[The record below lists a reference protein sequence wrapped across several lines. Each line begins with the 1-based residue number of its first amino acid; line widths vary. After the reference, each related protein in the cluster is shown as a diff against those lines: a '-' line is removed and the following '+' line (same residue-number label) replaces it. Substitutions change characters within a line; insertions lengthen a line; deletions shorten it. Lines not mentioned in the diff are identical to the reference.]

1 MHFENLGHGSELDDM
16 TDQEL
21 TFVSKG
27 ILFHDLYT

>member
-27 ILFHDLYT
+27 ILFHDLCT